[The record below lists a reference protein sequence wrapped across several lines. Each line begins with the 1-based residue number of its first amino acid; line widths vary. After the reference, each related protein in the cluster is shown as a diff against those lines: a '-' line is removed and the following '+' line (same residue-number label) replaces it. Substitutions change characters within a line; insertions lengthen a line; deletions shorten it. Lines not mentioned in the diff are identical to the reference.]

1 MTFQIPSILPFVFLL
16 FLNNFVYS
24 LLYCT
29 FALVLLIL
37 AEVHLFQVFQQK
49 LDESQTETS
58 IARQLVEIYSKINKE
73 LKEAVEISFTGK
85 KLVNYVPIRE
95 IVITTEIE
103 SLNKE
108 IDKSLNVRSLEP
120 VSLEDKEDKKKLIL

>member
-1 MTFQIPSILPFVFLL
+1 MGTWRPD
-16 FLNNFVYS
+16 YS
-24 LLYCT
+24 
-29 FALVLLIL
+29 
-37 AEVHLFQVFQQK
+37 
-49 LDESQTETS
+49 
-58 IARQLVEIYSKINKE
+58 
-73 LKEAVEISFTGK
+73 
-85 KLVNYVPIRE
+85 PIRE

>member
-1 MTFQIPSILPFVFLL
+1 M
-16 FLNNFVYS
+16 
-24 LLYCT
+24 
-29 FALVLLIL
+29 
-37 AEVHLFQVFQQK
+37 
-49 LDESQTETS
+49 
-58 IARQLVEIYSKINKE
+58 KINKE